1 MIDRINIRSGIN
13 KIANQ
18 VFITEDL
25 TKDDIDIFVN
35 EIIKFVT
42 SEFDAYISQ
51 NEQDLIS
58 FIPEQ
63 NKAAFKDFTNGY
75 VRKMQEWMEENPV
88 NVNLIEVPLE
98 QVADSMPN
106 RDAVKKALTIAGVGT
121 IITIGISFFTPALV
135 AIIAEFVALCIAY
148 KVYKKKNNYSEANNI
163 RKSIDEIKEEMI
175 KYVNND
181 INSWLDKA
189 DEWSDQ
195 LFKSYRY
202 EMVDN
207 GKITLIESIKM

>member
-25 TKDDIDIFVN
+25 TKDDIDIFAN

-42 SEFDAYISQ
+42 NEFDAYISQ
-51 NEQDLIS
+51 NEQDSIS

-88 NVNLIEVPLE
+88 NINSIEVPLE
-98 QVADSMPN
+98 QVVDSIPN
-106 RDAVKKALTIAGVGT
+106 KNAVKKALKIAGVST

-135 AIIAEFVALCIAY
+135 AIIAEFAALCIAY
-148 KVYKKKNNYSEANNI
+148 KVYKKSNNYSEANNI
-163 RKSIDEIKEEMI
+163 RKSVYEIKEKMI

-189 DEWSDQ
+189 DRWSDL
-195 LFKSYRY
+195 LFESY
-202 EMVDN
+202 
-207 GKITLIESIKM
+207 KKM

>member
-42 SEFDAYISQ
+42 NEFDAYISQ

-88 NVNLIEVPLE
+88 NVNSIEVPLE

-121 IITIGISFFTPALV
+121 IITIGVSFFTPTLV
-135 AIIAEFVALCIAY
+135 AIIVEFVALCIAY
-148 KVYKKKNNYSEANNI
+148 KVYKKNNNYSEANNI
-163 RKSIDEIKEEMI
+163 RKSINKKKKKMI

-189 DEWSDQ
+189 DRWSDL
-195 LFKSYRY
+195 LFESY
-202 EMVDN
+202 
-207 GKITLIESIKM
+207 KKM

>member
-13 KIANQ
+13 KISDQ
-18 VFITEDL
+18 IFITEDI
-25 TKDDIDIFVN
+25 TEDDVDIFVN

-42 SEFDAYISQ
+42 NEFDAYISQ

-88 NVNLIEVPLE
+88 NVNSIEVPLE

-121 IITIGISFFTPALV
+121 IITIGVSFFTPTLV
-135 AIIAEFVALCIAY
+135 AIIVEFVALCIAY
-148 KVYKKKNNYSEANNI
+148 KVYKKNNDYREANNI
-163 RKSIDEIKEEMI
+163 RMSLDEIKEEMI
-175 KYVNND
+175 KYVIND

-189 DEWSDQ
+189 DRFSDQ
-195 LFKSYRY
+195 LFESY
-202 EMVDN
+202 
-207 GKITLIESIKM
+207 KKM

>member
-42 SEFDAYISQ
+42 NEFDAYISQ

-63 NKAAFKDFTNGY
+63 KKAAFKDFTNGY

-88 NVNLIEVPLE
+88 NVNSIEVPLE

-121 IITIGISFFTPALV
+121 IITIGVSFFTPTLV
-135 AIIAEFVALCIAY
+135 AIIVEFVALCIAY
-148 KVYKKKNNYSEANNI
+148 KVYKKNNNYNECPQTSKLA
-163 RKSIDEIKEEMI
+163 K
-175 KYVNND
+175 
-181 INSWLDKA
+181 
-189 DEWSDQ
+189 
-195 LFKSYRY
+195 FKQAMRCQCRHRNRICRHS
-202 EMVDN
+202 
-207 GKITLIESIKM
+207 L

>member
-42 SEFDAYISQ
+42 NEFDAYISQ

-75 VRKMQEWMEENPV
+75 VRKMQEWME
-88 NVNLIEVPLE
+88 
-98 QVADSMPN
+98 
-106 RDAVKKALTIAGVGT
+106 
-121 IITIGISFFTPALV
+121 
-135 AIIAEFVALCIAY
+135 
-148 KVYKKKNNYSEANNI
+148 
-163 RKSIDEIKEEMI
+163 
-175 KYVNND
+175 
-181 INSWLDKA
+181 
-189 DEWSDQ
+189 
-195 LFKSYRY
+195 
-202 EMVDN
+202 
-207 GKITLIESIKM
+207 

>member
-1 MIDRINIRSGIN
+1 MIDRTDIHDGIN

-18 VFITEDL
+18 VFITEDI

-42 SEFDAYISQ
+42 NEFEAYV
-51 NEQDLIS
+51 NYREQEFFS
-58 FIPEQ
+58 HIPEQ

-75 VRKMQEWMEENPV
+75 IRKMQEWMDENPV
-88 NVNLIEVPLE
+88 NVSSIEISLE
-98 QVADSMPN
+98 QVVDSMPN

-148 KVYKKKNNYSEANNI
+148 KVYKNNNCREANNI
-163 RKSIDEIKEEMI
+163 RGSIDETKEKII
-175 KYVNND
+175 KYVIYD
-181 INSWLDKA
+181 INAWLDKA
-189 DEWSDQ
+189 DSWSDQ
-195 LFKSYRY
+195 L
-202 EMVDN
+202 
-207 GKITLIESIKM
+207 IESYKEM

>member
-13 KIANQ
+13 KIADQ

-42 SEFDAYISQ
+42 NEFDAYISQ

-63 NKAAFKDFTNGY
+63 NKAAFKDFANGY

-98 QVADSMPN
+98 QVVDSMPN
-106 RDAVKKALTIAGVGT
+106 KNAVKKALTIAGVGA

-148 KVYKKKNNYSEANNI
+148 KVYKKNNNYSEANNI
-163 RKSIDEIKEEMI
+163 RKSIDEIKEKMI

-189 DEWSDQ
+189 DRWSDL
-195 LFKSYRY
+195 LFESY
-202 EMVDN
+202 
-207 GKITLIESIKM
+207 KKM

>member
-42 SEFDAYISQ
+42 NEFDAYISQ
-51 NEQDLIS
+51 NEQDSIS

-88 NVNLIEVPLE
+88 NINSIEVPLE
-98 QVADSMPN
+98 QVVDSMPN
-106 RDAVKKALTIAGVGT
+106 KNAVKKALKIAGVST
-121 IITIGISFFTPALV
+121 IIAIGISFFTPALV
-135 AIIAEFVALCIAY
+135 AIIAEFAALCIAY
-148 KVYKKKNNYSEANNI
+148 KVYKNNNNYSEANNI
-163 RKSIDEIKEEMI
+163 RKSVDEIKEEMI

-189 DEWSDQ
+189 DRWSD
-195 LFKSYRY
+195 LLLESY
-202 EMVDN
+202 
-207 GKITLIESIKM
+207 KKM

>member
-13 KIANQ
+13 KIADQ

-42 SEFDAYISQ
+42 NEFDAYISQ

-63 NKAAFKDFTNGY
+63 NKAVFKNFTNGY

-88 NVNLIEVPLE
+88 KLNLIEVPLE
-98 QVADSMPN
+98 QVVDSMPN
-106 RDAVKKALTIAGVGT
+106 KNVVKKALTIAGVGT

-148 KVYKKKNNYSEANNI
+148 KVYKKNNNYSEANNV

-189 DEWSDQ
+189 DRWSDL
-195 LFKSYRY
+195 LFESY
-202 EMVDN
+202 
-207 GKITLIESIKM
+207 KKM